1 MADSNPSDA
10 LRKLGLTDHETRVY
24 LALAEL
30 GKSKVGDILRLSGI
44 PSSKA
49 YITLEKLL
57 NKGLIS
63 YVLSGKHKTFMIA
76 GVSNLN
82 ALLQKREVELA
93 QLKEQLVP
101 VAALV
106 GKASEGKSL
115 VQARVFIGVGGYK
128 SMLEQALLELTH
140 SEGMRTLGIP
150 HGLNEILEDYLLEW
164 NRKRIGKKLPMRI
177 IYEAGSPYG
186 KKREK
191 MRHTRVRYLPKD
203 IVPLSWTYVYADC
216 VVLCALKPE
225 FTTIVIKS
233 EAICESYKKYFDL
246 IWEKSKER

>member
-1 MADSNPSDA
+1 MMNSTPSDA

-24 LALAEL
+24 LALVEL
-30 GKSKVGDILRLSGI
+30 GQSKVGGILRLSGI
-44 PSSKA
+44 PSSKV

-57 NKGLIS
+57 NKGLVS
-63 YVLSGKHKTFMIA
+63 YVLEGKHKTFMVA
-76 GVSNLN
+76 GMSNLN
-82 ALLQKREVELA
+82 ALLQRREAELA
-93 QLKEQLVP
+93 QLKTQLEP

-106 GKASEGKSL
+106 DRALENKSL
-115 VQARVFIGVGGYK
+115 AQTRVFIGIGGYK
-128 SMLEQALLELTH
+128 SMLEQSLLELTH

-150 HGLNEILEDYLLEW
+150 HGLNEILEDYLLDW
-164 NRKRIGKKLPMRI
+164 NKRRIAKKLPMRI

-186 KKREK
+186 KKREI

-203 IVPLSWTYVYADC
+203 IVPLSWTYVYADN

-246 IWEKSKER
+246 IWEKSKEK